1 MKIAPVLNDKSKLI
15 AALWLL
21 LSAGF
26 MATTLVSY
34 FISRDSIR
42 EAIVATELP
51 LTSDNIYSEIQKD
64 LVRPI
69 LISSMMSRDTF
80 LREWVVAGERDIGQ
94 MTRYLKEVMSH
105 YGAVTTFFV
114 SEKTRSYYQAGGALK
129 TVRPEE
135 ARDAWYF
142 RVRNMSEPYEIN
154 VDPDLANR
162 DKLTI
167 FINYRVFD
175 YNQHFIGATGVGL
188 TVDSVGHMID
198 SYQQRYGRSVYL
210 VDARGNIV
218 MAGKNGAGGNDTART
233 SIHEIEGLR
242 DQASA
247 ILKAGKGA
255 FEYLSGG
262 QHHFLNVRYI
272 PELKWYLFVVKE
284 ENRAISAIQ
293 RTLYINLLL
302 CALITFVV
310 LLIVHTA
317 INRYQRRL
325 EQMATTDN
333 LTGLANRHVLELLLD
348 QGTREASRQK
358 TPMSAILIDVDHFKQ
373 INDGRGHLAGDL
385 VLKGL
390 ATTLRENLRSADIA
404 CRWGGEEFLVILTN
418 TDLPASASVANTL
431 RARIEQ
437 QKHPIN
443 GGHISITISAGVTA
457 YREGESQESFISR
470 ADALLYQAK
479 HEGRNRV
486 CSEQRD
492 EDVIRVEAPAPADHE
507 ATSAI
512 KARYDETS

>member
-1 MKIAPVLNDKSKLI
+1 MKNSRLLSDKARLI
-15 AALWLL
+15 TALWLL

-26 MATTLVSY
+26 LATTLVSY

-42 EAIVATELP
+42 ESIVATELP
-51 LTSDNIYSEIQKD
+51 LTSDNVYSEIQKD

-80 LREWVVAGERDIGQ
+80 LRDWVVGGERDIGQ
-94 MTRYLKEVMSH
+94 MTRYLKEVMAH
-105 YGAVTTFFV
+105 YGAVTSFFV

-129 TVRPEE
+129 TVSAEE

-142 RVRNMSEPYEIN
+142 RVRGMSEPYEIN

-175 YNQHFIGATGVGL
+175 YEQRFIGATGVGL
-188 TVDSVGHMID
+188 AVDSVARMIAD
-198 SYQQRYGRSVYL
+198 YQQRYERDIYLIDATGRIVLSGKSGA
-210 VDARGNIV
+210 DSQAARY
-218 MAGKNGAGGNDTART
+218 A
-233 SIHEIEGLR
+233 SIREIEGLR
-242 DQASA
+242 EQADA

-255 FEYLSGG
+255 FEYINQGH
-262 QHHFLNVRYI
+262 QHFLNVRYI
-272 PELKWYLFVVKE
+272 PELKWYLVVVKQE
-284 ENRAISAIQ
+284 DKALSGIQ
-293 RTLYINLLL
+293 QTLYLNLLL
-302 CALITFVV
+302 CGVITFTV
-310 LLIVHTA
+310 LLIVHLT

-333 LTGLANRHVLELLLD
+333 LTGLANRHALELLLD

-358 TPMSAILIDVDHFKQ
+358 TPMSAIMIDIDRFKEL
-373 INDGRGHLAGDL
+373 NDSRGHLAGDR
-385 VLKGL
+385 VLQGVA
-390 ATTLRENLRSADIA
+390 ATLKEALRNSDIA
-404 CRWGGEEFLVILTN
+404 CRWGGEEFLIILTN

-437 QKHPIN
+437 QKHEIN
-443 GGHISITISAGVTA
+443 GNSVSVTISAGVVA
-457 YREGESQESFISR
+457 YRAGETQESFISR

-486 CSEQRD
+486 CSEIID
-492 EDVIRVEAPAPADHE
+492 PDVIPA
-507 ATSAI
+507 
-512 KARYDETS
+512 